1 MTKMITRSLS
11 RRLERLERRCAL
23 IRDALVINVLFVDP
37 DGRIVDRLRLGC
49 GDNIPQ
55 RPFGTSA
62 PQERMPK

>member
-1 MTKMITRSLS
+1 MITRSLS

-62 PQERMPK
+62 SQEPMPK

>member
-1 MTKMITRSLS
+1 MTKMTTRSLS

-23 IRDALVINVLFVDP
+23 IRDPLVIEVVFVDRH
-37 DGRIVDRLRLGC
+37 GRIVDRLRLGC

-62 PQERMPK
+62 PQEPMPK